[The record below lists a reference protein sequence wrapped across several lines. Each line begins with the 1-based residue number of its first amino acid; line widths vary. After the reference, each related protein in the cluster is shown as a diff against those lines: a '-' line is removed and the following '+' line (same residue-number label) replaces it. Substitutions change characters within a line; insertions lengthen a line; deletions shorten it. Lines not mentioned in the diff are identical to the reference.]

1 MIGEGSLNP
10 KQLEA
15 ARHVDGPL
23 LILAGAGSG
32 KTRVLTYRVASLI
45 ADHGIPPFEILAVTF
60 TNKAAEEMRSRV
72 EKLAGQA
79 GRYVTVATFH
89 SFCVRILRNEAELI
103 GYPRSFT
110 IFDESDQLAAVNR
123 ALRELNLSRDIYKP
137 AAVLHMISDA
147 KNELLE
153 PARFAAKDAW
163 QKSIAGIY
171 AKYQQL
177 LLDNGSMDFDD
188 LIMQTVRL
196 FSERPDVL
204 GRYQERFR
212 YIMVDEYQDTN
223 HAQYVLVKQLASKY
237 RNLAVVGDD
246 DQSIYT
252 WRGADP
258 TNILEFERDYQDA
271 KVVKLEQNYRSTAN
285 ILEAASGVI
294 ANNRGR
300 KKKTLWTEK
309 EGGSKV
315 LLYNAA
321 GEREEAAFVV
331 REVERQVVSDGRK
344 LSEFAV
350 LYRMNSQSR
359 AVEEALLKDAIPYRV
374 VGGLKFYER
383 KEVKDVLAYL
393 RFIVNPHD
401 SVAVSRILNVP
412 RRGIGDTTEARLM
425 ALTTETGGSLWDAA
439 KSFSSDEKGAER
451 ARRLVAS
458 FVKLAEGL
466 IGLKGVLRLG
476 DVVERVLEDSGYY
489 RELKADDSLEAEARL
504 DNLRELVSVARE
516 YEARQN
522 AAAKV
527 HDEGI
532 AAEDAFGAAPARPDP
547 RDIDTFLEEVALLTD
562 LDRTNFAEDSISLMT
577 LHSAKGLEFP
587 IVFMVGMEENV
598 FPLARAL
605 YEPKQLEEE
614 RRLCYVG
621 MTRARERLYL
631 VNAAYRMLYGST
643 SANLMSRFVSE
654 VPEGVIECLNPGETP
669 LWRTPGRNYAAS
681 QWSRPAVP
689 FASKTAG
696 QGRGGFS
703 EPSGSQSPEKEAYGS
718 ISGGTRPVRATD
730 GDKAGFKAGDKV
742 KHPMFGKGTVVNV
755 ARTAGDT
762 VLTVAFDG
770 QGVKR
775 LALSFAPISK
785 A

>member
-1 MIGEGSLNP
+1 MIGEDCLNP
-10 KQLEA
+10 RQLEA

-72 EKLAGQA
+72 ERLAGQS

-89 SFCVRILRNEAELI
+89 SFCVRVLRNEAELI

-123 ALRELNLSRDIYKP
+123 ALRELNLSKDIYKP
-137 AAVLHMISDA
+137 SAVLNIISDA

-153 PARFAAKDAW
+153 PAQFAAKDAW

-171 AKYQQL
+171 AKYQKL
-177 LLDNGSMDFDD
+177 LVDNGSMDFDD

-196 FSERPDVL
+196 FTERPEVL
-204 GRYQERFR
+204 DRYQERYR

-223 HAQYVLVKQLASKY
+223 HAQYMLVKLLAGKY
-237 RNLAVVGDD
+237 RNIAVVGDD

-258 TNILEFERDYQDA
+258 ANILEFEHDYPDA
-271 KVVKLEQNYRSTAN
+271 KVIKLEQNYRSTAN

-300 KKKTLWTEK
+300 KKKTLWTQQ

-315 LLYNAA
+315 LLFNAP
-321 GEREEAAFVV
+321 GDREEAAFVV
-331 REVERQVVSDGRK
+331 RELERLVISEGRK

-359 AVEEALLKDAIPYRV
+359 LVEEALLKDGMPYRV
-374 VGGLKFYER
+374 IGGLKFYER

-401 SVAVSRILNVP
+401 SVALSRILNVP
-412 RRGIGDTTEARLM
+412 RRGIGETTEERVRAVSEQR
-425 ALTTETGGSLWDAA
+425 GISLWDAA
-439 KSFSSDEKGAER
+439 REFGSTDKGAER
-451 ARRLVAS
+451 SRRLVGT
-458 FVKLAEGL
+458 FVALGDSL
-466 IGLKGVLRLG
+466 ISLKGQLRLG
-476 DVVERVLEDSGYY
+476 DVIERILEDSGYY

-516 YEARQN
+516 FEARQN
-522 AAAKV
+522 AAARAF
-527 HDEGI
+527 DEGR
-532 AAEDAFGAAPARPDP
+532 EQEGAWGEPGERPDP
-547 RDIDTFLEEVALLTD
+547 RDIDAFLEEVALLTD
-562 LDRTNFAEDSISLMT
+562 LDRTNFAEDSVSLMT
-577 LHSAKGLEFP
+577 LHSAKGLEFNV
-587 IVFMVGMEENV
+587 VFMIGMEENV
-598 FPLARAL
+598 FPLSRAI

-621 MTRARERLYL
+621 MTRAKQKLYL
-631 VNAAYRMLYGST
+631 VNAAYRMLYGAPS
-643 SANLMSRFVSE
+643 SNLLSRFVNE
-654 VPEGVIECLNPGETP
+654 IPQGVLECLNPGEMP
-669 LWRTPGRNYAAS
+669 SWRTPGRNYSSAA
-681 QWSRPAVP
+681 WSKGTQEGLGAVGPHYGEVQRRPLTKEDIGSA
-689 FASKTAG
+689 
-696 QGRGGFS
+696 QGMPEARGGRD
-703 EPSGSQSPEKEAYGS
+703 P
-718 ISGGTRPVRATD
+718 
-730 GDKAGFKAGDKV
+730 FKSGDKV
-742 KHPMFGKGTVVNV
+742 SHPAFGKGTVVSV
-755 ARTAGDT
+755 SKTAGDT
-762 VLTVAFDG
+762 VVTVAFDG
-770 QGVKR
+770 QGIKR
-775 LALSFAPISK
+775 LALSFAPLSK